1 MGASS
6 FCAGHNSR
14 WMGRR
19 DLLRLR
25 GEYVALNK
33 LRKLFIKEYLVD
45 LNATQAA
52 KRAGYSE
59 KTAYSMGQRLLKNVE
74 VQKAI
79 EQSMEERSSRTEIT
93 QDMVLK
99 EYAKLAFFDPRK
111 LFNPDGSPKDITE
124 LDDDTA
130 AALSGLDVQEV
141 YEGHGE
147 DREFVG
153 YIKKYKL
160 ADKKG
165 ALDSVGR
172 HLGMF
177 TDKLQ
182 VDGSL
187 EAGFDKLEKVL
198 KQLRGGGGG

>member
-99 EYAKLAFFDPRK
+99 EYANWHFLIQESYLIQMDHRRTLRSLTTTRPLLYLGWMFRK
-111 LFNPDGSPKDITE
+111 CM
-124 LDDDTA
+124 
-130 AALSGLDVQEV
+130 
-141 YEGHGE
+141 
-147 DREFVG
+147 
-153 YIKKYKL
+153 
-160 ADKKG
+160 KG
-165 ALDSVGR
+165 MGKIV
-172 HLGMF
+172 
-177 TDKLQ
+177 
-182 VDGSL
+182 SL
-187 EAGFDKLEKVL
+187 
-198 KQLRGGGGG
+198 

>member
-1 MGASS
+1 M
-6 FCAGHNSR
+6 
-14 WMGRR
+14 
-19 DLLRLR
+19 
-25 GEYVALNK
+25 
-33 LRKLFIKEYLVD
+33 
-45 LNATQAA
+45 
-52 KRAGYSE
+52 
-59 KTAYSMGQRLLKNVE
+59 
-74 VQKAI
+74 
-79 EQSMEERSSRTEIT
+79 
-93 QDMVLK
+93 
-99 EYAKLAFFDPRK
+99 
-111 LFNPDGSPKDITE
+111 
-124 LDDDTA
+124 
-130 AALSGLDVQEV
+130 